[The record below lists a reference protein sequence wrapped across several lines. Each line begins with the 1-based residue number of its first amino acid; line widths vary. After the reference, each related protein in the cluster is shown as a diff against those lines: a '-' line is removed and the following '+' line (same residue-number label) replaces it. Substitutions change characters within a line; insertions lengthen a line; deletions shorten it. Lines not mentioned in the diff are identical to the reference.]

1 MGQIDKLSEWLRSAV
16 QGGSKAPLV
25 TPADRQAPTP
35 TAPHRAPE
43 QPRHEA
49 HHGGN
54 QGGGRHDN
62 RHGHGNRGPRR
73 EAPLPQEFAPH
84 GKVITHP
91 KVMRIIP
98 IGGLEEVGKNC
109 MVIEYETDII
119 VVDMGFQFPGD
130 EMFGVDYIIP
140 DIQYLVERKDRI
152 RGILITHAHLD
163 HIGAIPYVL
172 ADLGFPT
179 IYGSKLSLGLVQKQ
193 LEEFKLMKQARMK
206 EVDNVQTYQ
215 MGQFAVDF
223 FRVNHSIPD
232 AMGIYIKSPAGSIV
246 HTGDFKF
253 DFTPADGIEC
263 DIRKMS
269 EIGKRNLNIL
279 FADSTNAA
287 KPGHTMSERVV
298 AENLETA
305 IAGAEGRIVIA
316 CFASLIGRIQQIID
330 FAVRHRRRVFL
341 SGGSLEHNA
350 EIAQKL
356 GFLKFQKG
364 QVQSIK
370 EVNKYP
376 ESEVLILTTGGQGEP
391 MAALSRMA
399 GGSHAQVKI
408 HAGDTIVVSSSPIIG
423 NEKSVAF
430 LVDSLARRG
439 ASIVTNGIMD
449 VHTSG
454 HGQQEDLKLMMSLV
468 RPQHLVPIHG
478 NFFMRRMHG
487 NLGPQAG
494 IPAENVH
501 MMDNGNVIEIRDGEV
516 KMKTEDIKVRYVVV
530 DGLMRGDLGS
540 VVLKEREVMSEN
552 GLVSIV
558 LKLNKSRVQGEVS
571 VTTRGF
577 VYQKDLVKVVHEIE
591 KHAKDAVQK
600 LVDREKRALS
610 PEDFEAFVRS
620 EVAGLILRKLDRRP
634 LINVVVLSV

>member
-1 MGQIDKLSEWLRSAV
+1 
-16 QGGSKAPLV
+16 
-25 TPADRQAPTP
+25 
-35 TAPHRAPE
+35 
-43 QPRHEA
+43 
-49 HHGGN
+49 
-54 QGGGRHDN
+54 
-62 RHGHGNRGPRR
+62 
-73 EAPLPQEFAPH
+73 
-84 GKVITHP
+84 
-91 KVMRIIP
+91 MRIIP

-600 LVDREKRALS
+600 LADREKRALS
-610 PEDFEAFVRS
+610 PEDFEGFVRS